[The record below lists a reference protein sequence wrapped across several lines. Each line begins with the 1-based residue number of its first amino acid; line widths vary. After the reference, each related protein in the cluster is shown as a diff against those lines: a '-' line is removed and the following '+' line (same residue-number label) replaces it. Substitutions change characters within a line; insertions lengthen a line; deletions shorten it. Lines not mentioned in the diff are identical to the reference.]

1 MFTNNKYKKWYDM
14 IIENAKNRDLTGYK
28 ERHHIIPKC
37 MGGSNNKENLVDL
50 TAREHFICHWL
61 LTKCTT
67 ETFYKKKM
75 QNALGKFVQQNSK
88 QKRNLTSRQ
97 FDIARTA
104 IAEANSNRVYTKEMR
119 QKISESN
126 TGRTPWNKGKVGLQ
140 EYSETA
146 KEKLKELYSNKSLEE
161 RYGAEKAKS
170 VKEKIS
176 KTKEGKPSGML
187 GKTHSAETREK
198 MSKNMQGK
206 RGPQKRADSCP
217 SCNKKNVTA
226 RHIKFC
232 TIEKVDWN

>member
-1 MFTNNKYKKWYDM
+1 MV
-14 IIENAKNRDLTGYK
+14 ENAKSRTLEGYK
-28 ERHHIIPKC
+28 ERHHVVPKC
-37 MGGSNNKENLVDL
+37 MGGSNKKENLAEL
-50 TAREHFICHWL
+50 TAREHFVCHWL
-61 LTKCTT
+61 LTKCVTGQ
-67 ETFYKKKM
+67 FYQKKM
-75 QNALGKFVQQNSK
+75 LNALGKFVQESSV

-97 FDIARTA
+97 YEVARKA
-104 IAEANSNRVYTKEMR
+104 ISVANKNRTYTKEMR
-119 QKISESN
+119 QKMSEAN
-126 TGRTPWNKGKVGLQ
+126 KGRIPWNKGKVGLQ
-140 EYSETA
+140 EYPDTA

-161 RYGAEKAKS
+161 RYGIEKAKS

-206 RGPQKRADSCP
+206 RGPQKRIDFCP
-217 SCNKKNVTA
+217 ICNKENVTA

>member
-1 MFTNNKYKKWYDM
+1 MFTDNKYKKWYDM
-14 IIENAKNRDLTGYK
+14 IIENAKSRELDGYK

-37 MGGSNNKENLVDL
+37 IGGSNNKENLIDL

-97 FDIARTA
+97 FDVARSA

-119 QKISESN
+119 QKISEAN
-126 TGRTPWNKGKVGLQ
+126 IGRTPWNKGRVGLQ

-146 KEKLKELYSNKSLEE
+146 KEQLKQLYSNKSFEE
-161 RYGAEKAKS
+161 RYGEERAAEI
-170 VKEKIS
+170 KEKIS
-176 KTKEGKPSGML
+176 TSKTGVSAGML
-187 GKTHSAETREK
+187 GKTHSAETRKK
-198 MSKNMQGK
+198 MSENMKGQ
-206 RGPQKRADSCP
+206 RGPQKRIEQCP
-217 SCNKKNVTA
+217 VCKKDNVTT

-232 TIEKVDWN
+232 K

>member
-14 IIENAKNRDLTGYK
+14 IIENAKNRKLDGYK

-37 MGGSNNKENLVDL
+37 MGGSNNKENLIDL

-88 QKRNLTSRQ
+88 QKRNITSRQ
-97 FDIARTA
+97 FEIARAA
-104 IAEANSNRVYTKEMR
+104 IAEANKNRVYTQEMR
-119 QKISESN
+119 EKIRQGN
-126 TGRTPWNKGKVGLQ
+126 IGRSPWNKGVLGQQK
-140 EYSETA
+140 YSEEA
-146 KEKLKELYSNKSLEE
+146 KEKLKDLYSDKTFEE

-170 VKEKIS
+170 IKEKIS

-187 GKTHSAETREK
+187 GKVHTIETRAM
-198 MSKNMQGK
+198 MSKNMKGA
-206 RGPQKRADSCP
+206 RGPQKRVDQCP
-217 SCNKKNVTA
+217 KCNAKNVTA

-232 TIEKVDWN
+232 K